1 MTPNSTSAEVMS
13 NAVWPH
19 KIKLTKDQ
27 VFGGHILQIFEV
39 VSKRLKGSVK
49 NKITAICIAAA
60 LLPVLILLIV
70 SSVQR
75 HQVGSQ
81 VDYALDKLSKDQLRS
96 MAVDAYALCQSQQEA
111 LLQTIKANLNVAV
124 DQLQRRGGAALQ
136 GETVQWSAS
145 NQFTKASITANLQ
158 KMAIG
163 GQWLGQNKSQAT
175 KTPLVDDV
183 AKLVGGACTVFQRM
197 NSQGDML
204 RVATNVMK
212 KDNTRAIGT
221 YIPATNVDGK
231 PNPIVKAVLSGKQ
244 FVGRAFVVDAW
255 YIAAYEPLK
264 DSTGRVIGMLFVGV
278 KEENVTSLRKA
289 IMSSKVGKT
298 GYIAVISGTGKEQGN
313 YVISKDGK
321 RDGENI
327 WNAKAP
333 DGKMFIQD
341 IVNGAIKHGDHNVF
355 YYKYDWKNVGEDKA
369 RSKIAAITYFEPW
382 DWVIAVGA
390 YEDELKATAD
400 IARNS
405 LTRMLLMVLVT
416 GLICFLLAWVA
427 SSVFA
432 SKIANPIKMLAS
444 VADKIAIGDVTATAD
459 HSSGDEIG
467 MLSDSMNKMAQNI
480 REQAMAVQSV
490 AEGNFDLEIT
500 TRSEKDILAISL
512 SKLVVTLKSMT
523 NEVAEL
529 AQAAVDGK
537 LDVRGNLD
545 DLSGGYRDIVKG
557 FNDTLD
563 SLIGP
568 LNVAAEYVERISNGD
583 IPTRI
588 TDNYNGD
595 FNEIKLNLNRCI
607 DAINELVNDANML
620 SNAALEGHFETRADV
635 TKHGGEFA
643 RIVNG
648 VNSTLDTVVDKVFWF
663 EQLLDSIPFP
673 MSVTD
678 MDMKWTF
685 VNKPVEDL
693 LKVKRSEI
701 IGKDCSNWG
710 AGICKTENCGITGL
724 RRGDPQT
731 LFEQMGMNF
740 QVDTSYITNVNGE
753 NVGHVEVIQDIT
765 ARAKVT
771 AYQAIEIKRLAAN
784 LDKLAAG
791 DLTLDMEVAA
801 SDEYTKADRE
811 NFLTINENLLKVR
824 NSVSVLVS
832 DAKKL
837 INASEVGDFDTRA
850 DGSIHQGAF
859 REVIEGI
866 NGIVGSLTSTFKR
879 VIDRIDEMAQG
890 EIPNEITTDYQG
902 EYLRMKL
909 SLNQCFTSIR
919 SLVKDANMLAEAATA
934 GNLDA
939 RADVSH
945 HKGDYAK
952 VIQGVNNTLDAL
964 TDPLKVAADY
974 MEQISNG
981 TIPEPITAKYQG
993 DFENVKNSLN
1003 RCIGAINA
1011 LIADA
1016 NMLSDSA
1023 VNGRLEAR
1031 ADASKHS
1038 GDFRRIIEGVN
1049 ATLDSL
1055 IGRLNTAADFIA
1067 KVASGDNLSKID
1079 EQYKGDYESLKNNI
1093 NTAVDILYGLLSEVG
1108 KMTEASANGDLSVR
1122 ANTDSYNGAW
1132 RALLSGM
1139 NDTLSSVVVPINE
1152 ASDVLD
1158 KLASNNLTARMQGEY
1173 RGDLAKIKDSV
1184 NTAMDN
1190 LEMTMS
1196 EVASA
1201 ADSVADTSKSLS
1213 STAAGLGQASMQI
1226 AQTVDQ
1232 VASGSQE
1239 QTRVVQEST
1248 TSMEQLSRA
1257 IAEVASGAQSQ
1268 AQMVD
1273 RTAALTQEITKS
1285 INVVAESAQKV
1296 AEAGREVSIVA
1307 TAGGEQVTQSG
1318 VGMLRIKDAT
1328 DKVGTMVKKLGDSS
1342 NQIGAIVE
1350 TISDIAE
1357 QTNLLALNAA
1367 IEAARAGEH
1376 GKGFAVVADEVRKL
1390 AERSAKATG
1399 EISELIGSMQDVIGN
1414 AVSAME
1420 LGSRE
1425 VTGGTELASKA
1436 GDALKSIQEAVNG
1449 IVRRIDEVASSAV
1462 QMAKS
1467 SAEVITSVESV
1478 SAVTEETTASTEEMA
1493 AFSNEVSKQIEQV
1506 ASVSEE
1512 NAAAAEEVSA
1522 TTEEQTAAAE
1532 EVAESTR
1539 QLAEMSNHLQEL
1551 VSMFTIRMGSDN
1563 GTHIRAA

>member
-1 MTPNSTSAEVMS
+1 
-13 NAVWPH
+13 
-19 KIKLTKDQ
+19 
-27 VFGGHILQIFEV
+27 LQIFEAV
-39 VSKRLKGSVK
+39 TKQLKGSVK

-60 LLPVLILLIV
+60 LLPVLILLVV

-75 HQVGSQ
+75 QQVGSQ
-81 VDYALDKLSKDQLRS
+81 VDYALDKLSKDQLHS
-96 MAVDAYALCQSQQEA
+96 MASDAYALCQSQQEA

-124 DQLQRRGGAALQ
+124 DQLTRRGGVTLQ
-136 GETVQWSAS
+136 NETIQWSAS
-145 NQFTKASITANLQ
+145 NQFTKATTNTNLQ

-163 GQWLGQNKSQAT
+163 GQWFGQNKSQASS
-175 KTPLVDDV
+175 TPLVDDV

-221 YIPATNVDGK
+221 YIPSTNEDGK
-231 PNPIVKAVLSGKQ
+231 PNPIVQAVLSGKQ
-244 FVGRAFVVDAW
+244 FIGRAFVVNAW
-255 YIAAYEPLK
+255 YVAAYEPLK
-264 DSTGRVIGMLFVGV
+264 DSTGKVIGMLFVGV
-278 KEENVTSLRKA
+278 KEESVTSLRKA
-289 IMSSKVGKT
+289 IMSSKVGKS
-298 GYIAVISGTGKEQGN
+298 GYIAVLSGTGKEKGN
-313 YVISKDGK
+313 YIISKDGK

-327 WNAKAP
+327 WNAKSP

-341 IVNGAIKHGDHNVF
+341 MINGAIKHGDHNVF
-355 YYKYDWKNVGEDKA
+355 YYDYNWKNIGETKPRDKF
-369 RSKIAAITYFEPW
+369 AAITYFKPW
-382 DWVIAVGA
+382 DWVIVVGA
-390 YEDELKATAD
+390 YKDELKASAD
-400 IARNS
+400 VARNS
-405 LTRMLLMVLVT
+405 LTHMMLMVLVT
-416 GLICFLLAWVA
+416 GLISFLLAWIA
-427 SSVFA
+427 SSIFA
-432 SKIANPIKMLAS
+432 TRIANPIKMLAN

-459 HSSGDEIG
+459 HSSNDEIG
-467 MLSDSMNKMAQNI
+467 LLADSMNKMAQNV

-490 AEGNFDLEIT
+490 AEGNFDLDMV

-512 SKLVVTLKSMT
+512 SKLVGTLKSMT
-523 NEVAEL
+523 NEVGAL
-529 AQAAVDGK
+529 ALAAVEGK

-545 DLSGGYRDIVKG
+545 DLNGGYRDIVKG

-563 SLIGP
+563 SLISP

-595 FNEIKLNLNRCI
+595 FNEIKVNLNRCI

-620 SNAALEGHFETRADV
+620 SIAALDGHFETRADV

-643 RIVNG
+643 RIVKG
-648 VNSTLDTVVDKVFWF
+648 VNDTLDTVVDKVFWY
-663 EQLLDSIPFP
+663 EQLLDAIPFP

-685 VNKPVEDL
+685 INKPVEDM
-693 LKVKRSEI
+693 LKIKRSEI

-710 AGICKTENCGITGL
+710 AGICKTENCGIVGL

-731 LFEQMGMNF
+731 FFEQIGMNF
-740 QVDTSYITNVNGE
+740 QVDTSYITNRNGD
-753 NVGHVEVIQDIT
+753 NVGHVEVVQDIT

-771 AYQAIEIKRLAAN
+771 AYQVTEVQRLASN
-784 LDKLAAG
+784 LNKLAAG
-791 DLTLDMEVAA
+791 DLDLDTEIADA
-801 SDEYTKADRE
+801 DEYTKADRE
-811 NFLTINENLLKVR
+811 NFITITENVLKVR
-824 NSVSVLVS
+824 NSITAMVADARKLVT
-832 DAKKL
+832 
-837 INASEVGDFDTRA
+837 ASAEGDFDTRA
-850 DGSIHQGAF
+850 DAEIHQGAF
-859 REVIEGI
+859 REVLEGV
-866 NGIVGSLTSTFKR
+866 NGIVDGLTIPFRR
-879 VIDRIDEMAQG
+879 VIERIDEMSQG
-890 EIPNEITTDYQG
+890 KIPDDIAREYRG
-902 EYLRMKL
+902 EHLRLKI
-909 SLNQCFTSIR
+909 SFNQCFASIR
-919 SLVKDANMLAEAATA
+919 NLIEDANLLAEEATA
-934 GNLDA
+934 GKLDA
-939 RADVSH
+939 RADISR
-945 HKGDYAK
+945 HKGDYAR

-964 TDPLKVAADY
+964 TNPLKVAADY

-981 TIPEPITAKYQG
+981 EIPEPITANYQG
-993 DFENVKNSLN
+993 DFDKVKNSLN

-1011 LIADA
+1011 LITDA
-1016 NMLSDSA
+1016 NMLSDCA
-1023 VNGRLEAR
+1023 VNGKLNAR

-1049 ATLDSL
+1049 ETLDAL
-1055 IGRLNTAADFIA
+1055 ISRLNAAADFIE
-1067 KVASGDNLSKID
+1067 KVATGDNLSKID

-1093 NTAVDILYGLLSEVG
+1093 NTCVDILYGLLGEVG

-1122 ANTDSYNGAW
+1122 ANIDSYNGGW
-1132 RALLSGM
+1132 RVLLSGM

-1158 KLASNNLTARMQGEY
+1158 KLASNNLTARMQGDY

-1190 LEMTMS
+1190 LEMTIS

-1213 STAAGLGQASMQI
+1213 STAAGLGKASMQI

-1285 INVVAESAQKV
+1285 INVVAESAQQV
-1296 AEAGREVSIVA
+1296 AEAGREVSVVA

-1328 DKVGTMVKKLGDSS
+1328 DKVGSMVQKLGDSS
-1342 NQIGAIVE
+1342 KQIGAIVE

-1390 AERSAKATG
+1390 AERSGKATG

-1414 AVSAME
+1414 AVGAME
-1420 LGSRE
+1420 LGSKE
-1425 VTGGTELASKA
+1425 VSGGTVLAAKA
-1436 GDALKSIQEAVNG
+1436 GDALKSIQEAVSG
-1449 IVRRIDEVASSAV
+1449 IVLRIDEVASSAV

-1506 ASVSEE
+1506 AAVSEE

-1551 VSMFTIRMGSDN
+1551 VSMFTIRVESNSGN
-1563 GTHIRAA
+1563 IKRAA